1 MTTKIERYRRIA
13 LLERAIAE
21 TGWSL
26 QLKRALAAE
35 FGVTTRTIEHYKAEM
50 IAGYQK
56 EMDEADWEAQ
66 RADFIGRLRGH
77 QRVALA
83 QGKLGPLAAMLNLE
97 SRIIGVDLPSGGEV
111 AGIVLVTPR
120 VDT

>member
-1 MTTKIERYRRIA
+1 MTTKNERYRRIA

-21 TGWSL
+21 SGWSL

-35 FGVTTRTIEHYKAEM
+35 FGVTTRTIETYKSEL

-56 EMDEADWEAQ
+56 ELGDADWESQ
-66 RADFIGRLRGH
+66 RADFLGRLRGH

-97 SRIIGVDLPSGGEV
+97 SRIIGVEGTTAGDL

-120 VDT
+120 IET